1 MKPRITL
8 LANLEEGDKFYF
20 AEENGKL
27 KNTTP
32 YYVEGQYPK
41 FHCTTV
47 CAKHNIKPCSSG
59 NGLHMTM
66 VTGVEDVQWVQIIQ
80 EHAIHTCH
88 KVTPLQSQ
96 KGDYTI
102 TKKEYTNGQWES
114 QTIGNF
120 TTRQDAIRKI
130 ISIKEQ
136 ILKTQQVEISDNFN
150 QYNASFLV
158 INPNTKR
165 PQAQYTIT
173 KN

>member
-47 CAKHNIKPCSSG
+47 CAEHNIKPCSSG
-59 NGLHMTM
+59 NGQHMTM

-80 EHAIHTCH
+80 ANNEKNPIHNNSHHPSRQLLCRKKNGTN
-88 KVTPLQSQ
+88 PLQPP
-96 KGDYTI
+96 GTCRGHNHVYR
-102 TKKEYTNGQWES
+102 YNHYYP
-114 QTIGNF
+114 
-120 TTRQDAIRKI
+120 TTRGQKNI
-130 ISIKEQ
+130 
-136 ILKTQQVEISDNFN
+136 
-150 QYNASFLV
+150 YNR
-158 INPNTKR
+158 R
-165 PQAQYTIT
+165 PTGIESR
-173 KN
+173 